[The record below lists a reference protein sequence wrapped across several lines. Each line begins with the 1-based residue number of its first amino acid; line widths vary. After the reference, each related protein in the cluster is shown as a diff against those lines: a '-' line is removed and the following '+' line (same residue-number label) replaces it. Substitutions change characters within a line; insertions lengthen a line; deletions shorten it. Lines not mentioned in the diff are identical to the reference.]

1 MMEQT
6 CPFMILY
13 ILAGGKP
20 TPLKNDG
27 VCHMGVLFPIYGKS

>member
-1 MMEQT
+1 MMMEQT

-27 VCHMGVLFPIYGKS
+27 VCQLG